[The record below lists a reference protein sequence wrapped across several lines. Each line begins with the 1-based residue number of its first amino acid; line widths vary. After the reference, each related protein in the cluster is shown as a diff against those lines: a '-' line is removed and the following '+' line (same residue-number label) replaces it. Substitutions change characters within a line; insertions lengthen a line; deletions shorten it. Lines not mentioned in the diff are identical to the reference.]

1 MASSIDSLK
10 YSNVLALRVLI
21 EIKKFINTM
30 NTMEKLII
38 GILIVYGISVGIF
51 GLYYNY
57 LYAVENGFLAWLFF
71 GEIVASFK
79 ALIWPLFEFK
89 II

>member
-1 MASSIDSLK
+1 MDF
-10 YSNVLALRVLI
+10 LI
-21 EIKKFINTM
+21 KFIV
-30 NTMEKLII
+30 
-38 GILIVYGISVGIF
+38 ILYLISVAIF
-51 GLYYNY
+51 AAYYNY

-79 ALIWPLFEFK
+79 AFIWPLFEMG